1 MVFKILC
8 GRLKKQQNMT
18 DSIVHTTTVE
28 GLGMYIGKRLITEP
42 LYCVQTLLHVAV

>member
-8 GRLKKQQNMT
+8 GRLENNRNMT
-18 DSIVHTTTVE
+18 DYIAHTTTVE